1 MPTQLSRTGPTMHRH
16 RAAATHRALAFLA
29 RAQAHDRRCLLL
41 DHNCVVDYLLG
52 SRLHTTSPSPPSP
65 SPPRP
70 SPSPPSPSA
79 PPCAFPLF
87 TSHNSFAPAAGT
99 PEFKVQD
106 SDINTGDDD

>member
-41 DHNCVVDYLLG
+41 DHNCADYLL
-52 SRLHTTSPSPPSP
+52 SLVRS
-65 SPPRP
+65 
-70 SPSPPSPSA
+70 
-79 PPCAFPLF
+79 LF

-106 SDINTGDDD
+106 SDINTGDDDWKPNW